1 MPTVKVD
8 NSKCDGDGVCADS
21 CPVSVFEIQNGK
33 SVPVNMSECIE
44 CQACVE
50 ACPQKAIT
58 VTSD

>member
-21 CPVSVFEIQNGK
+21 CPVNVFEIQNGK
-33 SVPVNMSECIE
+33 AVPVNESECID

-50 ACPQKAIT
+50 ACPQKAIV
-58 VTSD
+58 VTS